1 MLLPLCCGSVHIR
14 DNKVQLGRVQ
24 EKEVAIFT
32 GGSKVEGAVLAGGED
47 LANAYR
53 IASGTAAPSESL
65 PQLHRL
71 IVYED

>member
-32 GGSKVEGAVLAGGED
+32 GGSKVEGRCYSGCED
-47 LANAYR
+47 LVTGDTGINF
-53 IASGTAAPSESL
+53 TA
-65 PQLHRL
+65 RK
-71 IVYED
+71 

>member
-1 MLLPLCCGSVHIR
+1 
-14 DNKVQLGRVQ
+14 VQ

-53 IASGTAAPSESL
+53 IASGIAAPSESL